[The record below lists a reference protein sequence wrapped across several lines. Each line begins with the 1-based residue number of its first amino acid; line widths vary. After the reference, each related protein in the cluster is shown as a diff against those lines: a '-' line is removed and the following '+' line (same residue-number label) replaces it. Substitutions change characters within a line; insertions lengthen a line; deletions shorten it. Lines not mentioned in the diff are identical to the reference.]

1 MADNAAILQELKA
14 LREELG
20 ELARERHERGQK
32 VIVYQDTPDV
42 SAGVAQ
48 AHDGGGALAEMRQA
62 IGQLIEATEH
72 SLAEHPA
79 TTHLTALAVGILLGR
94 LSAR

>member
-14 LREELG
+14 LREELA
-20 ELARERHERGQK
+20 EAKDRGQRDQS
-32 VIVYQDTPDV
+32 VMSYHNGAAA
-42 SAGVAQ
+42 SAT
-48 AHDGGGALAEMRQA
+48 GAPETKDESAFEDMKSA
-62 IGQLIEATEH
+62 IHQLIDAIEH